1 MFNKRYQV
9 LFNGWMED
17 YLKFIAEK
25 YDLNMSSTIRVF
37 VCLGITR
44 SVEMLFPEYKPDLD
58 SKETL
63 QFMRKFQKEPFF
75 PEADGYAL
83 MSKMLFEAR
92 KAAEYRFAKEKGRK
106 KKRVP
111 SQ

>member
-9 LFNGWMED
+9 LFNDWMED
-17 YLKFIAEK
+17 YLQHVGEK

-37 VCLGITR
+37 VCLGIIR

-63 QFMRKFQKEPFF
+63 QFMRKFQKVPFL
-75 PEADGYAL
+75 PDEEGYSL

-92 KAAEYRFAKEKGRK
+92 KAAEYRYAKEIK
-106 KKRVP
+106 KKKK
-111 SQ
+111 

>member
-1 MFNKRYQV
+1 
-9 LFNGWMED
+9 
-17 YLKFIAEK
+17 
-25 YDLNMSSTIRVF
+25 
-37 VCLGITR
+37 
-44 SVEMLFPEYKPDLD
+44 
-58 SKETL
+58 
-63 QFMRKFQKEPFF
+63 MRKFQKEPFF
-75 PEADGYAL
+75 PEADGYTL

>member
-9 LFNGWMED
+9 LFNDWMEE
-17 YLKFIAEK
+17 YVEYIAEK

-37 VCLGITR
+37 VCLGIIR
-44 SVEMLFPEYKPDLD
+44 SVQMLYPEYKTDLD

-63 QFMRKFQKEPFF
+63 QFMRKFQKIPFL
-75 PEADGYAL
+75 PEENGYSL

-106 KKRVP
+106 RKRIP
-111 SQ
+111 S